1 MPAFKLATW
10 ACSRSQSR
18 RNGVLG
24 RAGKLDRNASGD
36 NAFEF
41 HANLVDTNGGAS
53 LVIDTNDG
61 VRVDIL
67 ALRMSSRK
75 ISSRQL
81 SWSGAP
87 FSGYQAE
94 VASILP
100 MV

>member
-24 RAGKLDRNASGD
+24 RAGKLDRNPGGD

-67 ALRMSSRK
+67 GLANKFTQNEFPPIVLER
-75 ISSRQL
+75 
-81 SWSGAP
+81 GAVFGMP
-87 FSGYQAE
+87 GGGSLYP
-94 VASILP
+94 P
-100 MV
+100 MA